1 MFVNPNSHQNMIA
14 STTAPTNTVQWV
26 ITLDNMDMSKSIK
39 RALLSM
45 KGVVSVKDAAPRTRR
60 TMAELDARIKRAEED
75 CREGRV
81 YRQMDGESTDA
92 FIDRML
98 CIK

>member
-1 MFVNPNSHQNMIA
+1 
-14 STTAPTNTVQWV
+14 
-26 ITLDNMDMSKSIK
+26 MDMSKSIK

-75 CREGRV
+75 FREGRV